1 MPCTRAQLR
10 VEAAA
15 TVAALP
21 DELLLRV
28 LERVMLDDGLKEWRG
43 AVRGV
48 SRRRRAISTT
58 VRAPGCACVTVV

>member
-1 MPCTRAQLR
+1 M
-10 VEAAA
+10 
-15 TVAALP
+15 AALP

-58 VRAPGCACVTVV
+58 VRAPAVPA

>member
-1 MPCTRAQLR
+1 M
-10 VEAAA
+10 
-15 TVAALP
+15 AALP